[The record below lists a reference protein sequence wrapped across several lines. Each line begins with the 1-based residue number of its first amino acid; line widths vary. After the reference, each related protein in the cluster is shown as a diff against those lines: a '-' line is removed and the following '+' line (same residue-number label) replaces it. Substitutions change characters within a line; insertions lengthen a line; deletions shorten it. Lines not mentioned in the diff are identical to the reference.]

1 MISLKKVL
9 DVQILTI
16 VISAL
21 IIITIRVFAK
31 LIKEGTMEVV
41 DEDYREDY
49 RRTKGYVGKSI
60 LVLVLTLALLFVI
73 YKYYIDNVENE

>member
-1 MISLKKVL
+1 
-9 DVQILTI
+9 
-16 VISAL
+16 
-21 IIITIRVFAK
+21 
-31 LIKEGTMEVV
+31 MEVV

-73 YKYYIDNVENE
+73 YKYYIDNVENEWVKNFFFFTLLVLDIQGLLTL